1 MTVKT
6 FWNGKRT
13 SETIARYVVVP
24 AKGRE
29 WTISLKDAARYS
41 KDPEFPA
48 DWRVEKRFS
57 TSEVKACPW
66 CGARPELFER
76 DCDGWAGTG
85 TCGSPQ
91 CRKLKRCDACGQ
103 DGIRRWGTWRGD
115 FCDPCYRVAEARG
128 LATIPGLYGLFRHE
142 DYAPYYN

>member
-6 FWNGKRT
+6 FWNRAT
-13 SETIARYVVVP
+13 VLETTVRYVVIP

-29 WTISLKDAARYS
+29 WTVSRAEAAHIHH
-41 KDPEFPA
+41 DPEFPRG
-48 DWRVEKRFS
+48 WVVERRV
-57 TSEVKACPW
+57 TTTEVKACPW

-76 DCDGWAGTG
+76 DCDGYAGTG

-91 CRKLKRCDACGQ
+91 CKQLQRCDGCGQ
-103 DGIRRWGTWRGD
+103 DGVRRWGTWRGD
-115 FCDPCYRVAEARG
+115 FCDPCYRVATERG

-142 DYAPYYN
+142 DYAPYYA